1 MLQQTE
7 VVLNR
12 ITDKCIV
19 AAKSNTAKQRLVEVA
34 IAIASETEKQKPAKG
49 GSILLTIGLGIVFG
63 LVFVWTAYEVIV
75 FGLSY

>member
-34 IAIASETEKQKPAKG
+34 IAIASETEKQKP
-49 GSILLTIGLGIVFG
+49 SILLTIGLGIVFG
-63 LVFVWTAYEVIV
+63 LVFVWAAYEVIV